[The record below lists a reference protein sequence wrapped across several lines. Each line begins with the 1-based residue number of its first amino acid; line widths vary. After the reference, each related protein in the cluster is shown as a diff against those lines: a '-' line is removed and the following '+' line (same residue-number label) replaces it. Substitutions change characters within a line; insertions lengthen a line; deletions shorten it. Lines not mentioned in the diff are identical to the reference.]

1 MKKTVFIC
9 LLMTMLMTTNSV
21 LAGTEALATKNYVD
35 QGLIYVYDKMVS
47 KDTELQDEI
56 DELKNT
62 VDAMGDGGLTQR
74 VKELEDNQLSA
85 GVGVVIDTNA
95 ETDKKEINV
104 KGLAATKTDENKEK
118 IYVYKNGNL
127 VELQTVKNWGEND

>member
-1 MKKTVFIC
+1 MF
-9 LLMTMLMTTNSV
+9 MTTQNA
-21 LAGTEALATKNYVD
+21 LAAVTETLATKSYVD
-35 QGLIYVYDKMVS
+35 QGLIYVYDKMVA
-47 KDTELQDEI
+47 KDDELQDEI

-62 VDAMGDGGLTQR
+62 VDVLEDGGLTQR

-85 GVGVVIDTNA
+85 GIGVVIDTNA

-104 KGLAATKTDENKEK
+104 KGLAATKSDENKEK

-127 VELQTVKNWGEND
+127 VELQTVKNWDEND